1 MPTVE
6 MRCPVGPRRLLSK
19 MLLVGDRPHVVS
31 GLVEIACDDCKK
43 AQRRLD
49 PRVQRVVHRFD
60 MVGQLVESEL
70 IR

>member
-19 MLLVGDRPHVVS
+19 MLLTGDRPHVVD

-43 AQRRLD
+43 SQRRKDFL
-49 PRVQRVVHRFD
+49 VQRVVHRFD
-60 MVGQLVESEL
+60 MAGQLVESEVMY
-70 IR
+70 